1 MSSSSEAVGYSDHR
15 PKSPDYLAQ
24 PIGDLAEGTVFH
36 RANQFFEDVSLSFNH
51 LGQPV
56 KAPDGFA
63 SVALLEIMQSV
74 LLKLLLFLGRS
85 NHMDLGP
92 VSIRIAVSVQT
103 DDWSDP
109 IVDLALQQMAG
120 CLDLAALVSPL
131 NRTDDSAL
139 LFYFTEF
146 VQDRFFHGATDR
158 FHSGRTR

>member
-1 MSSSSEAVGYSDHR
+1 MFY
-15 PKSPDYLAQ
+15 
-24 PIGDLAEGTVFH
+24 
-36 RANQFFEDVSLSFNH
+36 RADQLLEDISLLFNH

-56 KAPDGFA
+56 KIPDGF
-63 SVALLEIMQSV
+63 SGVALLEITQSV

-120 CLDLAALVSPL
+120 CLDLATLVSSL
-131 NRTDDSAL
+131 NRTDNSAL
-139 LFYFTEF
+139 LFDFTEL
-146 VQDRFFHGATDR
+146 VQARFFHSATDR
-158 FHSGRTR
+158 FHSGRAR